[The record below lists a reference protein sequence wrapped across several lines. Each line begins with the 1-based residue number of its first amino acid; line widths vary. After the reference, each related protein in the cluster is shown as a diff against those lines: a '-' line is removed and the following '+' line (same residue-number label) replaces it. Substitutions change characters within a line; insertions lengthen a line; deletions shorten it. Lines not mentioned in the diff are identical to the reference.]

1 MKNISIPT
9 TPLVFLLL
17 CIVAIETFALA
28 RIMDGHECG
37 IFSSPEK
44 EKSLSDHADLRM
56 ESGAPAS
63 SVSEDFSLVMPEEV
77 YRSSAY
83 LHTNPYSSVK
93 YIFKSFVSENDAEV
107 TPEIGSTIW
116 ETQTGTPLYIE
127 DIPWFTLKIRGCS
140 AETEQ
145 ETFDG
150 ILNFLNTHIAI
161 SMNANG
167 FTLNGSRSMDP
178 SDDEPYYIRT
188 YEKGMEKAKFSAYTK
203 CVLEDEN
210 PYYLF
215 QFRYIP
221 GETLEKHY
229 DEQLDIHRNLN
240 LGEDFIIDLVRLGDF
255 AQLNVAVGGGGS
267 GYFIYTKKINGM
279 WTNIYSGNGTIIS
292 CALTDQYAFP
302 EEIVP
307 RCFDEGNNTSIDR

>member
-1 MKNISIPT
+1 
-9 TPLVFLLL
+9 
-17 CIVAIETFALA
+17 
-28 RIMDGHECG
+28 MDEHEYG
-37 IFSSPEK
+37 IFPSPEK
-44 EKSLSDHADLRM
+44 EESLSGHGDLRM
-56 ESGAPAS
+56 ESGTPAS

-93 YIFKSFVSENDAEV
+93 YIFKSFISEHNAEV

-116 ETQTGTPLYIE
+116 ETQTGVPLYIE
-127 DIPWFTLKIRGCS
+127 DIPWLTLRIRGCS

-145 ETFDG
+145 ETFDD
-150 ILNFLNTHIAI
+150 ILGFLDTHIAT
-161 SMNANG
+161 SMNVNG
-167 FTLNGSRSMDP
+167 FTSNESKSEDP
-178 SDDEPYYIRT
+178 SDDRPYYTRT
-188 YEKGMEKAKFSAYTK
+188 YEKGMEKAVFSAYTQ

-221 GETLEKHY
+221 SEILEKHY
-229 DEQLDIHRNLN
+229 DEQFDIHRDLN
-240 LGEDFIIDLVRLGDF
+240 LGEDFIIDLSREKDF
-255 AQLNVAVGGGGS
+255 ARLNVAVGGGGS
-267 GYFIYTKKINGM
+267 GYLMYTKKINGV
-279 WTNIYSGNGTIIS
+279 WKNIYSGNGTIIS
-292 CALTDQYAFP
+292 CALTDQYTFP